1 MDIIE
6 LSAMEMKTKLKN
18 RELSARDI
26 VEAHLE
32 RIEER
37 EGELNAFITVTEEKA
52 LEIADK
58 IDRKMKDKEELGIL
72 AGIPIGIKDNIITYG
87 IKTTC
92 ASKMLKDFI
101 PPYESTVVERVIEE
115 DGIILGKTNL
125 DEFAIGSLTDTSY
138 FGATR
143 NPVDLDRSP
152 GVPAV
157 GLQQL

>member
-92 ASKMLKDFI
+92 ASRMLKDFI

-125 DEFAIGSLTDTSY
+125 DEFAIGSLTDTSL
-138 FGATR
+138 FWGNKKSCR
-143 NPVDLDRSP
+143 FR
-152 GVPAV
+152 
-157 GLQQL
+157 